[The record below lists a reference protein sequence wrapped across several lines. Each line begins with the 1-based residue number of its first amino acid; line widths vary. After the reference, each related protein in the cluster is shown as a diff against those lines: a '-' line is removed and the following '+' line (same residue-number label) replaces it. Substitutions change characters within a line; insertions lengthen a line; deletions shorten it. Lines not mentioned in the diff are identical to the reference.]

1 MTQWNCVHDRT
12 CVTNQSSIP
21 IEFQEVALTA
31 HAVICMSHFLDEDSI
46 WNTSQALNRASEFL
60 AGHLGA
66 LDQSGTSLD
75 MAMVARALQVS
86 GKSQETASETAFEIL
101 AKARRDGEDGTFYW
115 GDTLDCDDSLALR
128 STVYALMVYTERGEY
143 MTEPIV
149 R

>member
-1 MTQWNCVHDRT
+1 M
-12 CVTNQSSIP
+12 
-21 IEFQEVALTA
+21 ALTA
-31 HAVICMSHFLDEDSI
+31 HVVICMSHFLDEDSI

-149 R
+149 RYSTLNTVDGNRVWLTALAGKAGK